1 MLAGGRG
8 RWSGGAW
15 KRAVR
20 NEAGWLVM
28 GKVEQEPVKAELRS

>member
-20 NEAGWLVM
+20 NETGWLVM
-28 GKVEQEPVKAELRS
+28 GKVEQKPVKAELRS